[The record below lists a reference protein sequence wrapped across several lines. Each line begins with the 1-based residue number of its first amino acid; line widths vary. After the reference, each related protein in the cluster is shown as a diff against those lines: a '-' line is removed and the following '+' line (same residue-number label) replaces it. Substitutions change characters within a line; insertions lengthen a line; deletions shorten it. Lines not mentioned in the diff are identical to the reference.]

1 MSLFCLDIDAVI
13 ASHIFGGN
21 SRWNLELIKK
31 IYYAFGKSTYNSF
44 LRTCRDTLLEII
56 YKKYDTRDFDVLKKT
71 IVRGTPRFFPCYKIF
86 TAPFQEAAFQ
96 LYRSPRKQSTITGG
110 NSNTRP
116 DHIVFENL
124 NAKHRL
130 LLYNLALYH
139 GYLLVVLTLNSL
151 SVWVTNITTSTT
163 VTRTRLLHI
172 MY

>member
-56 YKKYDTRDFDVLKKT
+56 YKKYDTRDFDVVLKKT

-86 TAPFQEAAFQ
+86 AQPCFQEELCKNNQ
-96 LYRSPRKQSTITGG
+96 VIRSVDRNLLPTLQGGLGHVLQSCV
-110 NSNTRP
+110 P
-116 DHIVFENL
+116 YV
-124 NAKHRL
+124 
-130 LLYNLALYH
+130 ALPK
-139 GYLLVVLTLNSL
+139 
-151 SVWVTNITTSTT
+151 
-163 VTRTRLLHI
+163 
-172 MY
+172 